1 MKDIVFSKSF
11 INLKLRNAVYVD
23 KTKDI
28 FYMLKQSDRIFL
40 SRPRRFGKSLT
51 LDTIGTLFEFGVDP
65 YFKDTWIYP
74 HWTESTYPV
83 LRLNLAAL
91 IRDDFEQFADA
102 FCEKIREFGE

>member
-74 HWTESTYPV
+74 HWNEKTYTV
-83 LRLNLAAL
+83 IRLSML
-91 IRDDFEQFADA
+91 DFPYSDFE
-102 FCEKIREFGE
+102 EFSK